1 MFLGIRYNIWHGIIA
16 FIGEFGIALFLVS
29 RTGVVLAFLFAFLL
43 GLMAQALYECYQL
56 YFTDVQGIYG
66 SYLDFVIDSKDDF
79 KNFFIGSGFALV
91 CFILLS
97 LT

>member
-43 GLMAQALYECYQL
+43 GLMAQAL
-56 YFTDVQGIYG
+56 
-66 SYLDFVIDSKDDF
+66 FVKSHL
-79 KNFFIGSGFALV
+79 NAPSPLVLPCWRGTFINRRQDG
-91 CFILLS
+91 
-97 LT
+97 